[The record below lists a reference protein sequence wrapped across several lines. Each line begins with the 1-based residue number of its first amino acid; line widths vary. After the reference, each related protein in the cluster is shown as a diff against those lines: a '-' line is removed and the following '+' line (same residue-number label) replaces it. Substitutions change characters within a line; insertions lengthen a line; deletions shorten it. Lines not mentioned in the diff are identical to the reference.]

1 MYDFR
6 KKSSQKNTLVSS
18 IKRSLLEVFN
28 YNQILNIK
36 KKNNINAI
44 EILIIIAIT
53 LSFVLSDWMYSIFSF
68 GEFIIIPLTIILFFR
83 ILCVWKFDYIT
94 WLIGVIFL
102 LLWNIVANFIWN
114 ETFNIK
120 AGIAGAIK
128 IAFFALFV
136 ITAFDFFKKIYLKKY
151 LLLSLNVSTVIVLII
166 GIYIMIALY
175 AQINLPYE
183 FFWKFGR
190 TDYQSYF
197 FRGPSGLVRM
207 RSIFNEP
214 AHLGYFFN
222 VILGLNLF
230 SSIKI
235 KRKWIFNLL
244 LVVGLI
250 ATFSYSAIGIMVFQF
265 LLFFFMKVK
274 FKEVSI
280 VKYRSLVAILI
291 LLTIMFVFKDIL
303 YETIYLRTMDIV
315 AGRDQSFIE
324 RVAGSWQYISSDK
337 IINGNGIGNTGVIFN
352 NYAYILSDF
361 GVIGF
366 LFFLLINAILLFR
379 SPELGL
385 LYILLNFQRGG
396 YLGPTFW
403 ILLMLFLVFSANE
416 NENQSQTPMRIVS
429 SNFK

>member
-1 MYDFR
+1 M
-6 KKSSQKNTLVSS
+6 
-18 IKRSLLEVFN
+18 FN
-28 YNQILNIK
+28 YNQTLGIK
-36 KKNNINAI
+36 KKNNLNAF
-44 EILIIIAIT
+44 EILIIIATT
-53 LSFVLSDWMYSIFSF
+53 LSFVLSDWTYSIFSF
-68 GEFIIIPLTIILFFR
+68 GEFIIIPLSIILFFR
-83 ILCVWKFDYIT
+83 TLSIWKFEYIP
-94 WLIGVIFL
+94 WLLGIIFL
-102 LLWNIVANFIWN
+102 LLWNIVSNSIWN

-128 IAFFALFV
+128 IAFFVLFV
-136 ITAFDFFKKIYLKKY
+136 LTAFDFFKKSHLKKY

-166 GIYIMIALY
+166 GVYIMVALY

-183 FFWKFGR
+183 FFWEFGR

-235 KRKWIFNLL
+235 KKKWIFNLL
-244 LVVGLI
+244 LVVGLV
-250 ATFSYSAIGIMVFQF
+250 ATFSYSALGIMIFQF

-274 FKEVSI
+274 FKKSSI
-280 VKYRSLVAILI
+280 KNYRLLVAILI
-291 LLTIMFVFKDIL
+291 LFIVMFFFRDIL
-303 YETIYLRTMDIV
+303 YETIYLRTLDII

-337 IINGNGIGNTGVIFN
+337 IINGNGIGNTGIIFN

-379 SPELGL
+379 SPELGMI
-385 LYILLNFQRGG
+385 YILLNFQRGG
-396 YLGPTFW
+396 YLGPAFW
-403 ILLMLFLVFSANE
+403 ILLMLFLVFSANK
-416 NENQSQTPMRIVS
+416 NQSQTPVRIIS
-429 SNFK
+429 SNFKRFKFIRVRKNFEQ